1 MKKFLTISVFA
12 VILIFSVS
20 CSVEDDLSLPDDE
33 GGFVADNETELPD
46 ARIDDSNEFP
56 DTNNNEPDNTTVPD
70 ESTQQPD
77 DFDEQPDEPVIP
89 TEMLPN
95 NQWGTTGGDGGK
107 AVRIDSE
114 GNVIVTGIA
123 IGGLDGNACVKQ
135 PDNQCS
141 QDIFVSKWVGGTRIW
156 TKQWGTNATDVV
168 LDMVLDGED
177 NIYLTGLTSG
187 AFEGQTCVKTSG
199 GICSGDIFVTKL
211 DKNGGH
217 IWTIQWG
224 SDEIDGASGI
234 TLDKDGNIIIAG
246 ASRGSIEDTVN
257 TGGNSCRSVADG
269 FNDSGELPCYDTYLA
284 KISPDGEKLWAKMW
298 GTDRW
303 DEGSAVAVDAENAIY
318 VTGVLGIAQ
327 VDGNGKTTAVDVQSF
342 LTKLDADGEIIWT
355 KQWGTDEDD
364 YALAVAVDNE
374 GNAIVSGK
382 TKGALPNNSHKG
394 EYDIYV
400 IKFDTDGAILW
411 TTQYGTDKSEEA
423 NRIEIDSAGNIY
435 IGGSSKGSIDG
446 QTNAGNPLMA
456 TEDPFVSKF
465 DSNGSKLWTQLRGGT
480 ARDVATGMAL
490 DSNGTVFLTGETYG
504 AFPGTVSIG
513 GRDIFLLYFLNQ

>member
-1 MKKFLTISVFA
+1 MKKFLTIFVFA

-20 CSVEDDLSLPDDE
+20 CSVEDEAYLPDDE
-33 GGFVADNETELPD
+33 VGSTVDNETELPD
-46 ARIDDSNEFP
+46 TMIDDSNESP
-56 DTNNNEPDNTTVPD
+56 DAENNEADNTPVPD
-70 ESTQQPD
+70 ESIQQPD
-77 DFDEQPDEPVIP
+77 DFDEQPDETVQP

-95 NQWGTTGGDGGK
+95 NQWGTSGGDGGK
-107 AVRIDSE
+107 AVRIDSK
-114 GNVIVTGIA
+114 GSVIVTGVT

-141 QDIFVSKWVGGTRIW
+141 QDIFVSKWVGGTRTW

-187 AFEGQTCVKTSG
+187 SFEGQTCVKTSG

-217 IWTIQWG
+217 VWTIQWG
-224 SDEIDGASGI
+224 SDQIDGASGI
-234 TLDKDGNIIIAG
+234 ALDNKGNIIIAG
-246 ASRGSIEDTVN
+246 ASRGSIDDAVN
-257 TGGNSCRSVADG
+257 TGGNTCRSVANG

-284 KISPDGEKLWAKMW
+284 KISPSGEKLWAKMW

-303 DEGSAVAVDAENAIY
+303 DEGSAVAVDAENFIY
-318 VTGVLGIAQ
+318 VTGISAVAQ
-327 VDGNGKTTAVDVQSF
+327 VDGNGKTKTVDVQSY
-342 LTKLDADGEIIWT
+342 LTKFDADGEIIWT
-355 KQWGTDEDD
+355 QHWGTDEDD
-364 YALAVAVDNE
+364 YALAVAVDNN
-374 GNAIVSGK
+374 GNPVVCGK
-382 TKGALPNNSHKG
+382 TKGSLPNNSNKG
-394 EYDIYV
+394 EYDIY
-400 IKFDTDGAILW
+400 IMKFDNDGTMLW

-423 NRIEIDSAGNIY
+423 NRIEIDPAGNIY
-435 IGGSSKGSIDG
+435 IGGHSKGNIDG
-446 QTNAGNPLMA
+446 QTNAGNPLVA

-465 DSNGSKLWTQLRGGT
+465 DSNGNKLWTQLRGGT
-480 ARDVATGMAL
+480 ARDVTAGMAL

-513 GRDIFLLYFLNQ
+513 GKDIFLLYFLNQ